1 MTAAPAAYVRAVL
14 GHREPMLDE
23 ILRDSLLG
31 HGLRPM
37 QVDDNA
43 ARVLQLLTL
52 IHQPQRVIEV
62 GTFFG
67 YSAIHIA
74 RGLPAD
80 GQLTTLEIDG
90 EIAELAR
97 RNLTAAGVQGRVTVV
112 AGPAADYL
120 RRVQVKSIDMIFI
133 DADKASYPEYLKLC
147 YPLLRPGG
155 ILIADDAFGQGD
167 FCAEAQE
174 SAGAGDGSVEVSSI
188 NTYNRAV
195 SRSPNLFSAFIG
207 TDNGLMVSY
216 KR

>member
-1 MTAAPAAYVRAVL
+1 MTVTPAAYIRAVF
-14 GHREPMLDE
+14 GRREPVLDS
-23 ILRDSLLG
+23 ILRESLLG

-52 IHQPQRVIEV
+52 VHRPRHAIEV

-74 RGLPAD
+74 RGLPE
-80 GQLTTLEIDG
+80 GGHLTTLEID
-90 EIAELAR
+90 ADLAALAR
-97 RNLTAAGVQGRVTVV
+97 RNLAAAGVEDRVSVV
-112 AGPAADYL
+112 VGPAADHL
-120 RRVQVKSIDMIFI
+120 GRVEPGSVDMVFLDAEKS
-133 DADKASYPEYLKLC
+133 AYPGYLKLC

-155 ILIADDAFGQGD
+155 LLIADDAFGRGD
-167 FCAEAQE
+167 FSAETGE
-174 SAGAGDGSVEVSSI
+174 AGDGAGEVAAI
-188 NTYNRAV
+188 NTYNLAI

-207 TDNGLMVSY
+207 TDNGLLVSY